1 MENFNQIFTLIAEN
15 ESITLNLNILE
26 TGIINI
32 VALLGILIYVGRDF
46 LGSTLEQRKNDI
58 VTGVEDAEERLNEA
72 NKRLNEA
79 QKQLNQ
85 TNVIIEEIKNETI
98 STKKFLLESDTLQYK
113 KDLTIRFNR
122 ALATFRYKERQ
133 IFLEIKQQIIV
144 LVLKRTLSRAQQT
157 FGPKDRATALISET
171 ISKIEGDLL

>member
-1 MENFNQIFTLIAEN
+1 MENFNRIFTLIAEN
-15 ESITLNLNILE
+15 ESITLNLDILE

-32 VALLGILIYVGRDF
+32 IALLGILIYVGRDF
-46 LGSTLEQRKNDI
+46 LGSALEQRKNDI
-58 VTGVEDAEERLNEA
+58 VKGVEDAEERLNEA

-98 STKKFLLESDTLQYK
+98 STKKVLLESDTLQYK

-144 LVLKRTLSRAQQT
+144 LVLKRALNRAQQT